1 MKDKTVNENGKP
13 PKNPDGN
20 PSPESMQNRN
30 NGQQPPKGDNP
41 VNENYSEGG
50 ATATVQ
56 NVKINTSK
64 DKSHQSI
71 LDVLIKMTHLVKKYR
86 H

>member
-1 MKDKTVNENGKP
+1 MVNHRKILMETHHQSLCKTEIM
-13 PKNPDGN
+13 D
-20 PSPESMQNRN
+20 N
-30 NGQQPPKGDNP
+30 NPPKGDNP